1 LIVWATKNITAFAH
15 VVFTAL
21 LGARFSVVVALT
33 QRSELIE
40 SRERLG
46 RPALFPAA
54 LRDRSAVV
62 DDVRRFYLTHL
73 QTRLAQRVHLQFVPA

>member
-1 LIVWATKNITAFAH
+1 
-15 VVFTAL
+15 
-21 LGARFSVVVALT
+21 
-33 QRSELIE
+33 LIE

-46 RPALFPAA
+46 RHALFPAA